1 MVIVY
6 GECIF
11 GVEMNDSCAY
21 DSVGDV
27 VSSSLK
33 KVFSGKWI
41 EVPDRGSP
49 RVWKCSAVA

>member
-11 GVEMNDSCAY
+11 GVEMNDSCAC

-33 KVFSGKWI
+33 KVFSGRWI